1 MLGWKRRADILTCF
15 SFDVEVNK
23 SLCKPCEA
31 TLTSKNK
38 TKTKKPLHFIFQE
51 TELTLDLV
59 YYNIMIF
66 TETMT

>member
-1 MLGWKRRADILTCF
+1 MLGWKRRADIPTCF

-31 TLTSKNK
+31 TLTSKTNK
-38 TKTKKPLHFIFQE
+38 TKKLLHFIFQA

>member
-1 MLGWKRRADILTCF
+1 MLGWKRRADIPTCF

-38 TKTKKPLHFIFQE
+38 KKKPLDFIFQA
-51 TELTLDLV
+51 TELTLYLV